1 MNLLYCKKL
10 KIDDGCEVDLSGGCH
25 GKDTLGSNEKCELS
39 SDNYYCQKMEKTCS
53 DYKESTCGGKILTS
67 DTKQCIYLGDNVN
80 YNGKEFK
87 CAEYE
92 VDDNCQVKLNEG
104 ASYFEKV
111 ICTKR
116 DGAQFEEDVYSCK
129 FNNYGF
135 YDSDSCKLE
144 PKDCSKITNVEK
156 CSLGKLS
163 SEFSFCSKVGHS
175 CEEFSISPS
184 CKITE
189 KGACVI
195 KEPVEGQR
203 CEFFQRNACFLFEKG
218 KGCKINPENQQTLF
232 CENGENV
239 PSNKM
244 CYINFDDD
252 SDLSLVKCKLKDIK
266 CEFIYSEDKCTG
278 TNMIIEGKKY
288 YCVWDTDLYN
298 NGGSE
303 DCYQFVYDDYCTRKD
318 KKCVPIEGVT
328 LGENEKC
335 ELTIDESTS
344 FLKCRKTFKKGC
356 EEYNDK
362 TECINAP
369 KSNTE
374 QCYYSGGCRRLFI
387 DEKCILN
394 NEGECVENGNGKL
407 ASDEIC
413 SYMSLIGGGYDLS
426 SCKARKKECYD
437 IKNEQ
442 ICNNYAL
449 EKKNCFVNPNNNQC
463 FELKVEEGC
472 SVFEYGQCVGENC
485 KLDYFKRKCYK
496 VNDTDI
502 EYPDDESDNDNNNGG
517 KKDGKE
523 DDSFYVKFGKIL
535 FLSLLMI
542 L

>member
-1 MNLLYCKKL
+1 
-10 KIDDGCEVDLSGGCH
+10 
-25 GKDTLGSNEKCELS
+25 
-39 SDNYYCQKMEKTCS
+39 
-53 DYKESTCGGKILTS
+53 
-67 DTKQCIYLGDNVN
+67 
-80 YNGKEFK
+80 
-87 CAEYE
+87 
-92 VDDNCQVKLNEG
+92 
-104 ASYFEKV
+104 
-111 ICTKR
+111 
-116 DGAQFEEDVYSCK
+116 
-129 FNNYGF
+129 
-135 YDSDSCKLE
+135 
-144 PKDCSKITNVEK
+144 
-156 CSLGKLS
+156 
-163 SEFSFCSKVGHS
+163 
-175 CEEFSISPS
+175 
-184 CKITE
+184 
-189 KGACVI
+189 
-195 KEPVEGQR
+195 
-203 CEFFQRNACFLFEKG
+203 
-218 KGCKINPENQQTLF
+218 
-232 CENGENV
+232 
-239 PSNKM
+239 
-244 CYINFDDD
+244 
-252 SDLSLVKCKLKDIK
+252 
-266 CEFIYSEDKCTG
+266 
-278 TNMIIEGKKY
+278 MIIEGKKY

-463 FELKVEEGC
+463 FYNLKCIPFWLNILYTRDLITCYEWLLLMPLDAYTIEGVLGGNPAIFLRVVENINPYVE
-472 SVFEYGQCVGENC
+472 S
-485 KLDYFKRKCYK
+485 
-496 VNDTDI
+496 NDI
-502 EYPDDESDNDNNNGG
+502 
-517 KKDGKE
+517 KDKIQ
-523 DDSFYVKFGKIL
+523 YVKEYHAKLHKNPKLIPALEGI
-535 FLSLLMI
+535 
-542 L
+542 